1 MINTERLEKLGF
13 TKASEEL
20 KIKEELKRK
29 MTIAYEHFRYV
40 RPEKITAF
48 NEKLKQ
54 ETIKREGKKGVNLYE
69 NYDKLSFT
77 SIKEYETIPPTDVL
91 EKIEEAQEIGCFDEF
106 EIAKIESVKEYKDP
120 IVFGKINGCS
130 DLFFVAQWDN
140 DVSIEDILMPNEG

>member
-13 TKASEEL
+13 TQASKDL
-20 KIKEELKRK
+20 KVKEELKRK

-40 RPEKITAF
+40 RPEKIDKF

-54 ETIKREGKKGVNLYE
+54 ETLKRTGKQGLNAYD
-69 NYDKLSFT
+69 NYDKLAFIPIAT
-77 SIKEYETIPPTDVL
+77 YGTIPPTEVL
-91 EKIEEAQEIGCFDEF
+91 EKIEEAQAFGCFDEF

-140 DVSIEDILMPNEG
+140 DVRIEDLLMSNEG